1 MLVDISKITLDNID
15 VYSKLGKIRKGQ
27 HLSIEEKEFLKQ
39 FEKPKY
45 KTIYK
50 TISRVKLSEKEKKQR
65 LKEYNHNYYM
75 TVTKEKRRLK
85 RLLGVNR

>member
-15 VYSKLGKIRKGQ
+15 LYSKLKKIRKGQ
-27 HLSIEEKEFLKQ
+27 HLSIEEKAFLKQ

-50 TISRVKLSEKEKKQR
+50 NISRIKLNEEEKKQR

-85 RLLGVNR
+85 RFKEV